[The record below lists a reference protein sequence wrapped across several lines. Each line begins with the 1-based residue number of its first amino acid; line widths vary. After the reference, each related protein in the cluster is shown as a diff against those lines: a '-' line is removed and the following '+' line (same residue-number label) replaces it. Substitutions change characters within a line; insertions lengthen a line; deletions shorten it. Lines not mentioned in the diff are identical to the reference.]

1 MMSETGIFD
10 GPIPGENFTS
20 DTKNYPWH
28 RPPEITDYDEAV
40 AYSMK
45 TLTDPEVGFKFMS
58 ILEAGY
64 SIATATDIFVTQGIG
79 IGKWTPDYAVLIAG
93 PVARTLEIMAKSY
106 GIEAEMGADRQLDV
120 VDPEYLRTFRGEFED
135 MGEAQ
140 KGPLEAP
147 QDDPEAPGTQ
157 GTPAMP
163 GGFMSPPEA
172 ASEDEQMSMLG
183 YGGDEGMEPPVEEP
197 QQ

>member
-1 MMSETGIFD
+1 MNEAGIFD
-10 GPIPGENFTS
+10 GPIPGENYTS

-64 SIATATDIFVTQGIG
+64 SIATVTDIFVTQGIG
-79 IGKWTPDYAVLIAG
+79 NGKWTPDYAVLIAG
-93 PVARTLEIMAKSY
+93 PVARTLDIMAKSY
-106 GIEAEMGADRQLDV
+106 GITAEMGADRPLDV
-120 VDPEYLRTFRGEFED
+120 VDPEYLRTFRGEYDEPPVQED
-135 MGEAQ
+135 TSEPAGDDAEAQ
-140 KGPLEAP
+140 ATP
-147 QDDPEAPGTQ
+147 D
-157 GTPAMP
+157 TPAMS
-163 GGFMSPPEA
+163 GGFMSPSDA
-172 ASEDEQMSMLG
+172 AGEDEQMSMLG
-183 YGGDEGMEPPVEEP
+183 YGPEEPPVEEP